1 MQKSV
6 SKYASDE
13 SEPEPEPESPSAS
26 EGEGEDVNSDDEQS
40 ASKTNKETI
49 SKVKSILGFGD
60 EDSDNG
66 TPKVSDS
73 ETETDM
79 EGDDTEGEG
88 LDEEGE
94 PEEVP
99 SIKNGFSKLLGSLK
113 NAVGNIGSDSGSAAV
128 EAEAANIDKPGRRKG
143 KSGAAAAAA
152 ASSKPASA
160 SASRNKKVRGIQPTE
175 AELGY
180 NSDEDDEGENS
191 DDENMDD
198 DDDDESKLKKFDKD
212 LREDYLVNFH
222 PESLIQNYD
231 EIYNLARVVRDAN
244 GVIVDSL
251 HRTLPMMTK
260 YEKTRILGQRAKQI
274 NDGATPFVKVPEN
287 VIDGYLIAIKELEE
301 KKIPFII
308 RRPLPNLG
316 SEYWM
321 VEDLEIVI

>member
-1 MQKSV
+1 MQKAV
-6 SKYASDE
+6 PKYASDE
-13 SEPEPEPESPSAS
+13 SEPEPDSPSAS
-26 EGEGEDVNSDDEQS
+26 EGEDVTSDDEQP
-40 ASKTNKETI
+40 TNKDTI
-49 SKVKSILGFGD
+49 SKVKSILGFGG

-66 TPKVSDS
+66 SPKVSDS
-73 ETETDM
+73 GTETD
-79 EGDDTEGEG
+79 GDETEDA
-88 LDEEGE
+88 DEEGE
-94 PEEVP
+94 QEEVP

-113 NAVGNIGSDSGSAAV
+113 NAVNNIGSDSGSAAV
-128 EAEAANIDKPGRRKG
+128 EAEETNVDKPGRRKG
-143 KSGAAAAAA
+143 KSSAAAAAQT
-152 ASSKPASA
+152 SS
-160 SASRNKKVRGIQPTE
+160 SRKKKVRGIQPTE
-175 AELGY
+175 AELAY
-180 NSDEDDEGENS
+180 NSDEDEGENS

-198 DDDDESKLKKFDKD
+198 DEDTDSKLKKFDKD

-251 HRTLPMMTK
+251 HRTLPMLSK

-308 RRPLPNLG
+308 RRPLPNKG

>member
-1 MQKSV
+1 MQKAV
-6 SKYASDE
+6 PKYASDE
-13 SEPEPEPESPSAS
+13 SEPEPESPSAS
-26 EGEGEDVNSDDEQS
+26 EGEDEDVDSDEEKS
-40 ASKTNKETI
+40 ASRTNKETI

-66 TPKVSDS
+66 SPKVSDS
-73 ETETDM
+73 ETDTDM

-88 LDEEGE
+88 LDEEGQL
-94 PEEVP
+94 EEVP

-128 EAEAANIDKPGRRKG
+128 EAEAGRRKG
-143 KSGAAAAAA
+143 KSAAAAAA
-152 ASSKPASA
+152 ETSSKPASA
-160 SASRNKKVRGIQPTE
+160 SASRKKKVRGIQPTE

-180 NSDEDDEGENS
+180 NSDDDEGDNS

-212 LREDYLVNFH
+212 VREDYLVNFH

-274 NDGATPFVKVPEN
+274 NDGATPFVKIPEN

-308 RRPLPNLG
+308 RRPLPNRG

-321 VEDLEIVI
+321 VEDLEIVL

>member
-1 MQKSV
+1 MQKTA

-13 SEPEPEPESPSAS
+13 SEPNSPSAS
-26 EGEGEDVNSDDEQS
+26 EGEDVNSDEEPT
-40 ASKTNKETI
+40 TNKETI

-60 EDSDNG
+60 EDSDSG

-73 ETETDM
+73 ETDTDM
-79 EGDDTEGEG
+79 EGDETEDA
-88 LDEEGE
+88 DEEGE

-113 NAVGNIGSDSGSAAV
+113 NAVSNIGSDSGSAAV

-143 KSGAAAAAA
+143 KSAAET
-152 ASSKPASA
+152 SSKPS
-160 SASRNKKVRGIQPTE
+160 SRKKKVRGIQPTE
-175 AELGY
+175 AELAY
-180 NSDEDDEGENS
+180 NSDEDEGGNS

-198 DDDDESKLKKFDKD
+198 DDDDDSKLKKFDKD
-212 LREDYLVNFH
+212 LREDYLINFH

-274 NDGATPFVKVPEN
+274 NDGATPFVKVPEG

-308 RRPLPNLG
+308 RRPLPNRG